1 MSANVAISSI
11 WQLSNRMKSGKLI
24 TLVALAITLQSCRNG
39 TPKIQVPF
47 NPLTLGQAGPTLKKF
62 LDRTINPRKLA
73 TITIVKIQAS
83 IPSLDKQGEMVAE
96 QTVLPNGHIS
106 YEMKSYTGDNLVKT
120 KVIGIYLSA
129 EQEASESPTIGI
141 NGLNYKFKFK
151 RRDSLD
157 DRSALVYELNPTKNI
172 VGLFKGELWLE
183 ESTGLELRQYGRLVK
198 NPSVIFK
205 TADFTRDF
213 KEIGGVSYLSSVAY
227 QANTRI
233 IGRVNMQMQIGP
245 PRPISE
251 TGPRAQ
257 ASRF

>member
-1 MSANVAISSI
+1 MN
-11 WQLSNRMKSGKLI
+11 SGKLI
-24 TLVALAITLQSCRNG
+24 YLAILAIVLQSCRTG
-39 TPKIQVPF
+39 PFKVQTPF

-62 LDRTINPRKLA
+62 FDRNLGPRKLA
-73 TITIVKIQAS
+73 IVSTVKIQAF
-83 IPSLDKQGEMVAE
+83 IPSLDKKGEMLAE
-96 QTVLPNGHIS
+96 QTVQPNGHIS
-106 YEMKSYTGDNLVKT
+106 YEMKSFTGDNIVKT

-129 EQEASESPTIGI
+129 EQEASESPSIGI
-141 NGLNYKFKFK
+141 NALNYKFKFK

-157 DRSALVYELNPTKNI
+157 DRTALVYELNPTKNI

-183 ESTGLELRQYGRLVK
+183 ESTGLELRQFGRLVK

-213 KEIGGVSYLSSVAY
+213 KEADGVSYLASVAY
-227 QANTRI
+227 QANTRV

-245 PRPISE
+245 PRPLSE